1 VKINKVISVSDFVTE
16 IEELVE
22 NNDMDYMDA
31 CVLYAESKSI
41 EIETVA
47 SLVKQSL
54 ILKQKVQSEGESANM
69 LKKTIAIK

>member
-1 VKINKVISVSDFVTE
+1 MKINVISVSEFVFE

-22 NNDMDYMDA
+22 NNDIDYMDA

-47 SLVKQSL
+47 SLVKQSS
-54 ILKQKVQSEGESANM
+54 ILKQKLQAEGEVANM
-69 LKKTIAIK
+69 LKKATKTK